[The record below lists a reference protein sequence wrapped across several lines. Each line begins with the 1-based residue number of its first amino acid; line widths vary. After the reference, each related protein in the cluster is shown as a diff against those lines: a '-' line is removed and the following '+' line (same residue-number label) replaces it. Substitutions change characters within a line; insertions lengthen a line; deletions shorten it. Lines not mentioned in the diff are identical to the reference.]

1 MRLKCRSFFVF
12 LSLLVLASLLCACAG
27 KSESGPSALDAA
39 REAALEGRALDFAA
53 LRELNPDIV
62 AWLSAPDASI
72 SEPVL
77 QRAGDDSYYAS
88 HAPDGTQ
95 NAGGSVYSQSAYN
108 AADFSDP
115 VTVLYGS
122 EATLGRQ
129 FSSLQRTFSED
140 GSLGRAGEIL
150 VFTPEGTLKYR
161 AFAAGLFNSSHL
173 LHDYHGLR
181 NTEELES
188 FLSAFR
194 NYHAMSRQLDETI
207 TLSDSDQLLILS
219 THVPQNEDLRFLVV
233 ARLVA

>member
-1 MRLKCRSFFVF
+1 MRLKYQRLFVS
-12 LSLLVLASLLCACAG
+12 LCLLVLASLLCACAG
-27 KSESGPSALDAA
+27 KTVNGPSALDAA
-39 REAALEGRALDFAA
+39 RDAALGGHAPDFAA
-53 LRELNPDIV
+53 LRKLNPDIV
-62 AWLSAPDASI
+62 AWLSAPNAGI

-77 QRAGDDSYYAS
+77 QRAGDDTYYAS

-108 AADFSDP
+108 AVDFTDP

-122 EATLGRQ
+122 EATPGRQ

-140 GSLGRAGEIL
+140 GSLSRAGDIL
-150 VFTPEGTLKYR
+150 VYTPDGTLKYR

-173 LHDYHGLR
+173 LHDYHGFR
-181 NTEELES
+181 NLEEREA

-194 NYHAMSRQLDETI
+194 KYHAMSRQFDETV